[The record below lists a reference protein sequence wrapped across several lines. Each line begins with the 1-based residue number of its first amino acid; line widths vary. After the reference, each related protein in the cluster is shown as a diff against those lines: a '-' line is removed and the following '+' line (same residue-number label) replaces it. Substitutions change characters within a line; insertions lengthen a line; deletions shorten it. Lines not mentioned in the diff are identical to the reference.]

1 AVLRDPSHRAPSH
14 RAAAAVAAGVPVVV
28 ELGGRDRNRVAIEG
42 ELAALADAGAAGVVI
57 AAGEGPA
64 VDDLSPERIAAL
76 VDRAGL
82 LALRRDAAGALRP
95 FVATDAARTT
105 CTDAASPADAAACPK
120 AMSYGPCGGVE
131 ADGSC
136 EIRPQPCVF
145 LGATLPIRWHGV
157 PPRDVPAPT
166 PAGRELRAIMA
177 RRPLVLT
184 GFPVRA
190 MRAEDVAPVADALR
204 TSADAVLSGD
214 AGRSRVQF
222 PPAYRALLMAR
233 AGMRVWM
240 GLTARDRNRVAL
252 EEELASLREIGVAGV
267 HCVTGDHT
275 LTGDRP
281 DAKPVFDLESTT
293 MLPRARAH
301 GLLASFAESPAAP
314 PAHVRGGRV
323 REKQR
328 AGGQLCLT
336 QYCGDAADVADFVAL
351 CREAGATAPV
361 LPGVPLVVDR
371 AGAQLLAS
379 FHAAKLPTGY
389 VERLFA
395 ARDVR
400 AEGIRLAVEYGRELL
415 AVAGVGGVV
424 VAGGGAIGGELDYA
438 RALATVAAELG
449 GGS

>member
-1 AVLRDPSHRAPSH
+1 MV
-14 RAAAAVAAGVPVVV
+14 VAAGGDG
-28 ELGGRDRNRVAIEG
+28 L
-42 ELAALADAGAAGVVI
+42 
-57 AAGEGPA
+57 A
-64 VDDLSPERIAAL
+64 VDDLPPERIAAL
-76 VDRAGL
+76 VGRAGL
-82 LALRRDAAGALRP
+82 LALRRDDAGALRP
-95 FVATDAARTT
+95 LADPAAPRDL
-105 CTDAASPADAAACPK
+105 CVPRAVVGPACPK

-136 EIRPQPCVF
+136 EVRPQPCVF
-145 LGATLPIRWHGV
+145 LDAALPVRWPV
-157 PPRDVPAPT
+157 RPPGDGPAAGDVLT
-166 PAGRELRAIMA
+166 PAGLQVQEIMA
-177 RRPLVLT
+177 RRPLVIT

-190 MRAEDVAPVADALR
+190 MRSEDVAAVADVLR
-204 TSADAVLSGD
+204 GRADAVLSGD
-214 AGRSRVQF
+214 AGRARVQF
-222 PPAYRALLMAR
+222 PPAYRALLMTR
-233 AGMRVWM
+233 AGMRAWM
-240 GLTARDRNRVAL
+240 GVNARDRTRVAL

-293 MLPRARAH
+293 LLPRARAH

-314 PAHVRGGRV
+314 PTRLRGGRV

-336 QYCGDAADVADFVAL
+336 QYCGDAAEAADFVAL
-351 CREAGATAPV
+351 CRQAGASTPV
-361 LPGVPLVVDR
+361 LPGIPLVVDR

-389 VERLFA
+389 LDRLFS

-400 AEGIRLAVEYGRELL
+400 AEGIRLAVDYGRALL
-415 AVAGVGGVV
+415 EVAGVGGVV
-424 VAGGGAIGGELDYA
+424 VAGGAAIGAELDYA
-438 RALATVAAELG
+438 RALATVASELG